1 MLELLAALAAGA
13 AAGVSNAIAGA
24 GSLITFPTLIALG
37 LTPLSANV
45 TSTVGLIPGAAGGA
59 VGYAD
64 LLREQRERIL
74 RLAVPTLAGSVAGTA
89 LLLITSD
96 DTFEAIVPALV
107 AGSCLLLLF
116 QPRLTPRIR
125 HAGNERSPFLTI
137 GLALSGAYA
146 AYFGSAVG
154 ILLLGLLALFVAD
167 SMQHLNAIKILLAGI
182 ANLLAAIA
190 YAFLAD
196 VDWRYAICLMV
207 GSLLGG
213 RFGATVARRV
223 SGDVLR
229 VGIALIGLVVAA
241 VLAVRAF
248 G

>member
-1 MLELLAALAAGA
+1 MLELLAVAAAGA
-13 AAGVSNAIAGA
+13 AAGASNALAGA
-24 GSLITFPTLIALG
+24 GSLITFPTLIAVG
-37 LTPLSANV
+37 LPPLSANV
-45 TSTVGLIPGAAGGA
+45 TSTVGLVPGAAGA
-59 VGYAD
+59 ALGYTD
-64 LLREQRERIL
+64 LLTEQRQRII
-74 RLAVPTLAGSVAGTA
+74 RLAVPTLAGAVLGTA
-89 LLLITSD
+89 LLLITSN

-116 QPRLTPRIR
+116 QPRLEARIS
-125 HAGNERSPFLTI
+125 HAGNEHSPFLTA
-137 GLALSGAYA
+137 GLVFSGAYA

-182 ANLLAAIA
+182 ANLLASIA

-196 VDWRYAICLMV
+196 VQWKYALCLMV
-207 GSLLGG
+207 SSLVGG
-213 RFGATVARRV
+213 RLGANLARRV

-229 VGIALIGLVVAA
+229 VAIALTGLVVAA